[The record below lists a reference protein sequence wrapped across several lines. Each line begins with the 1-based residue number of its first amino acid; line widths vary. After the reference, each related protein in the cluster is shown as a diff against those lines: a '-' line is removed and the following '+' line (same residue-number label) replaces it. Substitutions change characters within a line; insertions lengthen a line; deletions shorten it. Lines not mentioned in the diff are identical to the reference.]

1 MINTENIA
9 YCVTRLH
16 CFKAD
21 KSVSAGTG
29 FFFGIHCGEEGFV
42 PILVTNKHVIKDSVE
57 FQFKLTTRDESGDPV
72 LENFPTIK
80 VPTKGI
86 WFDHPDPKID
96 LCATRFAPILKHFE
110 DTLKS
115 KIRWSRLMPDNIPSK
130 DVAMSFTELEDV
142 LMVGYP
148 IGISDEFNNRPIF
161 RKGVTATKPGLAYNG
176 KREFVIDIAAF
187 PGSSGSPIFLYKE
200 GFNVVNTEGTRLAG
214 KDDKFYFVGILW
226 GGHEHLA
233 TGRVE
238 SKPIPTALDSVY
250 RSNIPANLGLVIPSE
265 VLLEFEKVIPNPN
278 IKA

>member
-29 FFFGIHCGEEGFV
+29 FFFGIHEGKETLL

-57 FQFKLTTRDESGDPV
+57 FQFKLTLMDGSGNPILKDY
-72 LENFPTIK
+72 PTIRI
-80 VPTKGI
+80 PTKGY
-86 WFDHPDPKID
+86 WVDHPDPKID
-96 LCATRFAPILKHFE
+96 LCATTFGNILKHFE
-110 DTLKS
+110 TELKS
-115 KIRWSRLMPDNIPSK
+115 KIRWSRIMPDNIPSK
-130 DVAMSFTELEDV
+130 DIAMSFSELEDV
-142 LMVGYP
+142 VMVGYP

-161 RKGVTATKPGLAYNG
+161 RKGVTATKPGLSYNG
-176 KREFVIDIAAF
+176 KREFLIDIAAF
-187 PGSSGSPIFLYKE
+187 PGSSGSPVFLYKE
-200 GFNVVNTEGTRLAG
+200 GFNVVNSAGDRLAG
-214 KDDKFYFVGILW
+214 RDDKFYFVGILW

-233 TGRVE
+233 TGKIE

-265 VLLEFEKVIPNPN
+265 VLLEFETVFQKPN
-278 IKA
+278 